1 MSTSYSI
8 TDLPY
13 KIAVLCY
20 LYDEDDQLL
29 MLHRAKDPNKGKYS
43 PIGGKLEVTRG
54 ESPHA
59 CAVREI
65 QEESGVVVS
74 PQEIRLSGMLA
85 EKAYYKDNTNTHW
98 LLFLFEVTRAIR
110 HEEIQAMEFEE
121 GTLEWVP
128 VAEVENID
136 IPDTDKKIIWNL
148 VKQHRGGFFAVDID
162 CSNDP
167 FTWEVNEEWTATD
180 V

>member
-1 MSTSYSI
+1 
-8 TDLPY
+8 
-13 KIAVLCY
+13 
-20 LYDEDDQLL
+20 
-29 MLHRAKDPNKGKYS
+29 
-43 PIGGKLEVTRG
+43 
-54 ESPHA
+54 
-59 CAVREI
+59 
-65 QEESGVVVS
+65 
-74 PQEIRLSGMLA
+74 
-85 EKAYYKDNTNTHW
+85 
-98 LLFLFEVTRAIR
+98 
-110 HEEIQAMEFEE
+110 
-121 GTLEWVP
+121 VP